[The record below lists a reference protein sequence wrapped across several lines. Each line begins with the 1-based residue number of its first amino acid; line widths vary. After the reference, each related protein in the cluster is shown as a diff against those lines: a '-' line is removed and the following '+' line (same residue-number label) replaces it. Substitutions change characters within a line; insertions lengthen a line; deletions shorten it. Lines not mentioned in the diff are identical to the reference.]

1 MKFSLFINVLAA
13 ALLGLIIYKYMERGK
28 EEGGHQKYYLCM
40 YWSNPTTQRYF
51 RLYVSDLQLLGLLF
65 AATHLGISI
74 WNTATVF
81 GVKIPRLG
89 GFSVFSLLFAGFE
102 ACARLVSL
110 ISDW

>member
-13 ALLGLIIYKYMERGK
+13 ALPGLIINKYMERGK

-40 YWSNPTTQRYF
+40 YWSNPTTQRYL
-51 RLYVSDLQLLGLLF
+51 RLYVSDLQLLGLLV

-74 WNTATVF
+74 WKTATVF

-102 ACARLVSL
+102 ACVRLVSL